1 MDKLFVN
8 LVRTRMSVLVA
19 TEHSVESVFPLF
31 NAETLAASK
40 EFVKTVLKMKGRV
53 VGAVPATKHIVV
65 LSVNT

>member
-1 MDKLFVN
+1 MDKLFAN
-8 LVRTRMSVLVA
+8 LVWKVTSVLVA
-19 TEHSVESVFPLF
+19 TEHSVEFVFPLL
-31 NAETLAASK
+31 NAEKLAAPK